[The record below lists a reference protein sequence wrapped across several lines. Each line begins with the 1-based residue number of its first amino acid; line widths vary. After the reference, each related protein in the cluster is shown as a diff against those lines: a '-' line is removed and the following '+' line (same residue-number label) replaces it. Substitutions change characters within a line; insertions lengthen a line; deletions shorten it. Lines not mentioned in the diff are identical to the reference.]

1 MLVSSGSASTTST
14 VAAADEA
21 VLLEALA
28 DAGDALTDAL
38 VAHDLDAI
46 TAATRTAETLCAQLD
61 IVAADP
67 GAPRLARTE
76 HAALTDRIGATARRN
91 AVLLESAWLTDAA
104 ILRLL
109 AAAATEQD
117 EPAGPY
123 QTPAAPQP
131 AGWLDR
137 SA

>member
-1 MLVSSGSASTTST
+1 MLLSSGSVSTTST

-28 DAGDALTDAL
+28 DAGDALTAAL
-38 VAHDLDAI
+38 VAHNLDAI
-46 TAATRTAETLCAQLD
+46 TAATRAAESLCAQID
-61 IVAADP
+61 TVTADP
-67 GAPRLARTE
+67 DAPRLARSE
-76 HAALTDRIGATARRN
+76 HQAIADRIGTTARRN

-123 QTPAAPQP
+123 QSPAAPQP